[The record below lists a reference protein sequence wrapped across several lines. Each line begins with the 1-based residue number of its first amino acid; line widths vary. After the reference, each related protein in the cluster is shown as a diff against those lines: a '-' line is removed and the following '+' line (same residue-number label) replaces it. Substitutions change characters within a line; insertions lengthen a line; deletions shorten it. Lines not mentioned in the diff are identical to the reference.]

1 MSSVIE
7 SAAIVAELRTTRKYG
22 ALAQGALARAADAAL
37 RTRPK
42 RLADAVHYAREK
54 LHQWSGAYRDPDLLR
69 IERELATLDFES
81 ETAIREFAVRALSLH
96 ASTAERLE
104 SMSEI
109 YRSLIAALPR
119 FQCVVDLCGGA
130 NAFAWP
136 FMALPAGVRYRAIDI
151 DGRVANLANLW
162 LAGLRCGGE
171 ATCGDVLT
179 EDFEPAGDSQS
190 IVWLFKAAPCLE
202 RQEDG
207 ATSRLLTRLRG
218 AGCSHAV
225 LSFPTRSLTG
235 REKGMREHYDE
246 WIRTTVEPQHPIA
259 QKLEFKSEVF
269 YVVALESKAN
279 GAPP

>member
-22 ALAQGALARAADAAL
+22 ALAHGALARAADAAL

-96 ASTAERLE
+96 ASTAERME
-104 SMSEI
+104 SMAEVYS
-109 YRSLIAALPR
+109 ALSATLPNLR
-119 FQCVVDLCGGA
+119 CVFDLCGGA

-136 FMALPAGVRYRAIDI
+136 WMALPAGVRYRAIDI
-151 DGRVANLANLW
+151 DGRVAHLANLW

-171 ATCGDVLT
+171 AACGDVLT
-179 EDFEPAGDSQS
+179 EEFEFAGPSGS
-190 IVWLFKAAPCLE
+190 VAWLFKAAPCLE

-207 ATSRLLTRLRG
+207 ATSRLLTRLLAAR
-218 AGCSHAV
+218 CSHAV

-246 WIRTTVEPQHPIA
+246 WIRTAVEPQHPIA
-259 QKLEFKSEVF
+259 RKLEFASEVF
-269 YVVALESKAN
+269 YVVALESTTT
-279 GAPP
+279 GAPS